1 MSNAHLS
8 EQSYYYYAWIIA
20 LCYEEE
26 RLRVSLLTLKKKK
39 AKCVLKYWI
48 MSFYCVFTV
57 CVIAWNVR
65 QADEGTDWNLLAPL
79 FDPL

>member
-1 MSNAHLS
+1 MLWRRKTPSFITH
-8 EQSYYYYAWIIA
+8 
-20 LCYEEE
+20 
-26 RLRVSLLTLKKKK
+26 VKKKK